1 MAMLRRCGAG
11 AVEEQR
17 EAEGERQGATDADG
31 AAALLAS
38 WGLPPERWDDYLADM
53 RGMVELAMDAYFATL
68 RERSPFPASVGET
81 ESNSPAE
88 ISG

>member
-17 EAEGERQGATDADG
+17 ETEGERQGATDADG

-68 RERSPFPASVGET
+68 REGSPSLASAEAA
-81 ESNSPAE
+81 SNSSPDT
-88 ISG
+88 SG